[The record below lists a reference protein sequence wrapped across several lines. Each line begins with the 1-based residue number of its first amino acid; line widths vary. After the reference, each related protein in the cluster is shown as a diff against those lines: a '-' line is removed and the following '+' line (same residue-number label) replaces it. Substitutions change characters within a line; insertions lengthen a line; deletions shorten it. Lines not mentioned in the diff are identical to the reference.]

1 MFITILYPTLP
12 GMAAL
17 TDEMMEDSG
26 DYNEVTY
33 NYELDKKE
41 IEEEADLQVNILTS
55 ARRILRH
62 SRGEY

>member
-33 NYELDKKE
+33 NYELDREE
-41 IEEEADLQVNILTS
+41 IEEEADLQVNIKTS
-55 ARRILRH
+55 
-62 SRGEY
+62 SR